1 VECFQILSDWLVL
14 AGQSLDLEGGKLQ
27 GEALKI
33 SSHLFEF
40 LTENKF
46 ESVWQ
51 KLQRNFPAS
60 RNLWKGFHD
69 WFDGLKT
76 MKLIHHLSAGPYP
89 RKDPESVM
97 AEFLGWA
104 GLEPVEGIGP
114 QLELLR
120 KVQIQ
125 EVY

>member
-1 VECFQILSDWLVL
+1 
-14 AGQSLDLEGGKLQ
+14 
-27 GEALKI
+27 
-33 SSHLFEF
+33 
-40 LTENKF
+40 
-46 ESVWQ
+46 
-51 KLQRNFPAS
+51 
-60 RNLWKGFHD
+60 
-69 WFDGLKT
+69 

-120 KVQIQ
+120 KVQIG